1 MKRISVV
8 TPCFNEEANVEA
20 LYNRVKEIFAANGAY
35 QYEHLFIDNA
45 STDGTQGILKKLAA
59 ADVNVKVII
68 NTRNFGHIRSPFYGL
83 TQAAGDAVILL
94 VSDFQDPP
102 ELINDFLRQ
111 WEEGY
116 KVVLGI
122 KTNSGESG
130 LMFALRRFY
139 YNIVDG
145 LADVKLN
152 KNNSGFGLYDQEVIS
167 QLRKLAEP
175 YPFFRGLISEL
186 GYQAAR
192 VEYFQPARRRG
203 ITKNNFYTLYDIGM
217 LGIINHSKV
226 PLRLAIFA
234 GAALAGLNLLV
245 AFGYFV
251 YKLVYWDSFS
261 VGIAPAVIG
270 LFFFSS
276 VQLIFLGV
284 IGEYIGAIY
293 TQTLKRPL
301 VIEKERINLKP
312 LNGGGDNIA

>member
-1 MKRISVV
+1 MKKISVV
-8 TPCFNEEANVEA
+8 TPCFNEEANVEP
-20 LYNRVKEIFAANGAY
+20 LYLKVKEIFRKLGAY
-35 QYEHLFIDNA
+35 EYEHLFIDNA
-45 STDGTQGILKKLAA
+45 STDGTQAVLRKLAA
-59 ADVNVKVII
+59 ADRNVKVIV
-68 NTRNFGHIRSPFYGL
+68 NTRNFGHIRSPFYAL
-83 TQAAGDAVILL
+83 TQAGGAAVILL
-94 VSDFQDPP
+94 AADFQDPP
-102 ELINDFLRQ
+102 ELINDFLKQ
-111 WEEGY
+111 WEAGF

-130 LMFALRRFY
+130 LMFALRKFY
-139 YNIVDG
+139 YDMIDG
-145 LADVKLN
+145 LADVKIN
-152 KNNSGFGLYDQEVIS
+152 KNNTGFGLYDQVVIA
-167 QLRKLAEP
+167 QLARLEEP
-175 YPFFRGLISEL
+175 YPFFRGLVPEL
-186 GYQAAR
+186 GYEAAR
-192 VEYFQPARRRG
+192 VDYFQPARKRG
-203 ITKNNFYTLYDIGM
+203 LTKNNFYTLYDIGM

-251 YKLVYWDSFS
+251 YKLVYWNSFS

-301 VIEKERINLKP
+301 VIEKERINF
-312 LNGGGDNIA
+312 

>member
-1 MKRISVV
+1 MKKVSVV

-20 LYNRVKEIFAANGAY
+20 LYRQVKEIFHKLGSY
-35 QYEHLFIDNA
+35 EYEHLFVDNA
-45 STDGTQGILKKLAA
+45 STDGTQSILRKLAA
-59 ADVNVKVII
+59 ADSNVKVII

-83 TQAAGDAVILL
+83 TQAGGDAVILL

-102 ELINDFLRQ
+102 ELINDFVRE
-111 WEEGY
+111 WEAGY

-130 LMFALRRFY
+130 LMFALRKFY
-139 YNIVDG
+139 YNLADG
-145 LADVKLN
+145 LAEVKIN
-152 KNNSGFGLYDQEVIS
+152 KNNTGFGLYDREVIN
-167 QLRKLAEP
+167 QLKKLEEP
-175 YPFFRGLISEL
+175 YPFFRGLVSEL
-186 GYQAAR
+186 GYKAAR
-192 VEYFQPARRRG
+192 VEYFQPARKRG

-226 PLRLAIFA
+226 PLRLAIFS
-234 GAALAGLNLLV
+234 GAALAGLNLFV

-251 YKLVYWDSFS
+251 YKLVYWNSFS
-261 VGIAPAVIG
+261 VGIAPVAIG

-301 VIEKERINLKP
+301 VIEKERINF
-312 LNGGGDNIA
+312 

>member
-20 LYNRVKEIFAANGAY
+20 LYARVNEIFRQSGPY
-35 QYEHLFIDNA
+35 EHEHLFIDNA
-45 STDGTQGILKKLAA
+45 STDGTQAILRKLAA
-59 ADVNVKVII
+59 SDGRVKVIL
-68 NTRNFGHIRSPFYGL
+68 NTRNFGHIRSPYYGL
-83 TQAAGDAVILL
+83 TQAGGDAVILL
-94 VSDFQDPP
+94 AADFQDPP
-102 ELINDFLRQ
+102 ELITEFLKK
-111 WEEGY
+111 WEAGY
-116 KVVLGI
+116 KVALGI

-130 LMFALRRFY
+130 RMFALRKMY
-139 YNIVDG
+139 YDLIDG
-145 LADVKLN
+145 LADVRIN
-152 KNNSGFGLYDQEVIS
+152 KNNTGFGLYDREVIA
-167 QLRKLAEP
+167 QLKKLDEP

-186 GYQAAR
+186 GYEAAC

-234 GAALAGLNLLV
+234 GILLAGLNLLV

-251 YKLVYWDSFS
+251 YKLIYWDSFS

-301 VIEKERINLKP
+301 VVEKERVNF
-312 LNGGGDNIA
+312 

>member
-1 MKRISVV
+1 MKKISVV
-8 TPCFNEEANVEA
+8 TPCFNEEANVEL
-20 LYNRVKEIFAANGAY
+20 LYTRVKEIFQKLGSY
-35 QYEHLFIDNA
+35 EYEHLFIDNA
-45 STDGTQGILKKLAA
+45 STDGTQTILRKLAA
-59 ADVNVKVII
+59 ADSNVKVII

-83 TQAAGDAVILL
+83 TQVDGDAVILL

-102 ELINDFLRQ
+102 ELINNFLRH
-111 WEEGY
+111 WEAGY

-130 LMFALRRFY
+130 LMFALRKLY
-139 YNIVDG
+139 YNIVDN
-145 LADVKLN
+145 LAEVRIN
-152 KNNSGFGLYDQEVIS
+152 KNNTGFGLYDKKVVEE
-167 QLRKLAEP
+167 LRKLDEP
-175 YPFFRGLISEL
+175 YPFFRGLVSEL
-186 GYQAAR
+186 GFEAAK
-192 VEYFQPARRRG
+192 VEYYQPARKRG

-234 GAALAGLNLLV
+234 GASLAGLNLVV
-245 AFGYFV
+245 ALGYFV
-251 YKLVYWDSFS
+251 YKLIYWNSFS
-261 VGIAPAVIG
+261 IGIAPAVIG

-301 VIEKERINLKP
+301 VIEKERINF
-312 LNGGGDNIA
+312 

>member
-1 MKRISVV
+1 MKKISVV
-8 TPCFNEEANVEA
+8 TPCYNEEANVEA
-20 LYNRVKEIFAANGAY
+20 LYNRVKAIFQKAGSY
-35 QYEHLFIDNA
+35 DYEHLFVDNA
-45 STDGTQGILKKLAA
+45 STDGTQGILRRLAS
-59 ADVNVKVII
+59 ADGRVKVII

-83 TQAAGDAVILL
+83 TQAGGDAVILL

-111 WEEGY
+111 WEAGY

-130 LMFALRRFY
+130 LMFALRKFY
-139 YNIVDG
+139 YNLVDG
-145 LADVKLN
+145 LADVKIN
-152 KNNSGFGLYDQEVIS
+152 KNNTGFGLYDREVIA
-167 QLRKLAEP
+167 QLRKLEEP
-175 YPFFRGLISEL
+175 YPFFRGLVSEL
-186 GYQAAR
+186 GYEAAR
-192 VEYFQPARRRG
+192 VEYFQPARKRG

-234 GAALAGLNLLV
+234 GATLAALNLAV

-251 YKLVYWDSFS
+251 YKLVYWNSFS
-261 VGIAPAVIG
+261 VGIAPVVIG

-301 VIEKERINLKP
+301 VIEKERINF
-312 LNGGGDNIA
+312 

>member
-1 MKRISVV
+1 MKKISVV

-20 LYNRVKEIFAANGAY
+20 LYLRVKEIFQKPGSY
-35 QYEHLFIDNA
+35 EYEHLFIDNA
-45 STDGTQGILKKLAA
+45 STDGTQAILKKLAA
-59 ADVNVKVII
+59 ADVNLKLII
-68 NTRNFGHIRSPFYGL
+68 NTRNFGHIRSPYYAI
-83 TQAAGDAVILL
+83 TQSDGDAVVHLL
-94 VSDFQDPP
+94 ADFQDPP
-102 ELINDFLRQ
+102 ELIADFLRH
-111 WEEGY
+111 WEAGY

-130 LMFALRRFY
+130 LMFAVRKLY
-139 YNIVDG
+139 YNLVDN
-145 LADVKLN
+145 LSDVRIN
-152 KNNSGFGLYDQEVIS
+152 KNNNGFGLYDREVVS
-167 QLRKLAEP
+167 QLKKLDEP
-175 YPFFRGLISEL
+175 YPFFRGLVSEL
-186 GYQAAR
+186 GYEAAK
-192 VEYFQPARRRG
+192 VEYFQAARQRG

-234 GAALAGLNLLV
+234 GAALAAINLAV
-245 AFGYFV
+245 ASGYFV
-251 YKLVYWDSFS
+251 YKIVYWDSFS

-301 VIEKERINLKP
+301 VIEKERINFK
-312 LNGGGDNIA
+312 N

>member
-20 LYNRVKEIFAANGAY
+20 LYSRVKEVFKALGSY
-35 QYEHLFIDNA
+35 EYEHLFIDNA
-45 STDGTQGILKKLAA
+45 STDGTQAILKRLAS
-59 ADVNVKVII
+59 ADINVKVVI

-102 ELINDFLRQ
+102 ELIKDFLRQ
-111 WEEGY
+111 WEAGY

-130 LMFALRRFY
+130 LMFALRKFY

-152 KNNSGFGLYDQEVIS
+152 KNNTGFGLYDSEVIA
-167 QLRKLAEP
+167 QLRKLDEP

-186 GYQAAR
+186 GYPAAR

-234 GAALAGLNLLV
+234 GAALAGLNLMA

-251 YKLVYWDSFS
+251 YKLAYWDSFS

-301 VIEKERINLKP
+301 VIEKERINFKP
-312 LNGGGDNIA
+312 LNGGVDNIA

>member
-1 MKRISVV
+1 MKKISIV
-8 TPCFNEEANVEA
+8 TPCFNEEGNVEA
-20 LYNRVKEIFAANGAY
+20 LYARVKEIFLKMGAY
-35 QYEHLFIDNA
+35 DYEHLFIDNA
-45 STDGTQGILKKLAA
+45 STDGTQAALRKLSA
-59 ADVNVKVII
+59 ADSRVKVII

-83 TQAAGDAVILL
+83 IQAGGDAAILL

-102 ELINDFLRQ
+102 ELINDFLKQ
-111 WEEGY
+111 WEAGY

-130 LMFALRRFY
+130 LMFALRKFY
-139 YNIVDG
+139 YNLVDG
-145 LADVKLN
+145 LSEVRIN
-152 KNNSGFGLYDQEVIS
+152 KNNTGFGLYDREVIA
-167 QLRKLAEP
+167 QLKKLEEP
-175 YPFFRGLISEL
+175 YPFFRGIVSEL
-186 GYQAAR
+186 GYEAAR
-192 VEYFQPARRRG
+192 VEYFQPARERG

-234 GAALAGLNLLV
+234 GAFLAGINLAV
-245 AFGYFV
+245 AFGYLV
-251 YKLVYWDSFS
+251 YKLVYWNSFS

-301 VIEKERINLKP
+301 VIEKERINF
-312 LNGGGDNIA
+312 